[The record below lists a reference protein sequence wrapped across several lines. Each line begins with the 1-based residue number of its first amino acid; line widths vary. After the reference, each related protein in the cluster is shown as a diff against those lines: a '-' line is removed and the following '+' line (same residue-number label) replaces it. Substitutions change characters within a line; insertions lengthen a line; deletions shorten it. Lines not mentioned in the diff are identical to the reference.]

1 MTPDLASLAAQ
12 PLWGSYER
20 LAEAALLLGLSTT
33 RVAVAFLLVPLFT
46 AELVPATVRNA
57 LFVALGLLGLLVQP
71 PALPVAALGG
81 WQWAVLFG
89 KEAFIGGVLGLLFA
103 GMMWAFEAAGQ
114 IVDTKVGSSM
124 AQVLDPL
131 SGHQTS
137 LTGAFLARLA
147 AWVFMSA
154 GGFMLMAGALMES
167 YGQWPVTAAWPGL
180 QPGAVSVFENELGRI
195 MRLALLVSAPAL
207 VLLYLVDGMLGL
219 INRFAQQLNV
229 FSLSLSLKAV
239 VAHAVLWM
247 QVGLLVNLLAED
259 LLQRPSAVLGSL
271 RRLLLP

>member
-1 MTPDLASLAAQ
+1 MTPDLAALADL
-12 PLWGSYER
+12 PLWGGYQR
-20 LAEAALLLGLSTT
+20 LADAVLLLGLSTT

-46 AELVPATVRNA
+46 ADLVPATVRNA
-57 LFVALGLLGLLVQP
+57 LFMALGMLGLLVQP
-71 PALPVAALGG
+71 PGVHAAALGG
-81 WQWAVLFG
+81 WEWALLFG
-89 KEAFIGGVLGLLFA
+89 KEAFIGGALGLLFA

-114 IVDTKVGSSM
+114 IIDTKVGSSM

-147 AWVFMSA
+147 SWVFMAA

-167 YGQWPVTAAWPGL
+167 YGLWPVAAPWPGL
-180 QPGAVSVFENELGRI
+180 QPLAASLFEAEFGRI
-195 MRLALLVSAPAL
+195 MRLALLVAAPTL
-207 VLLYLVDGMLGL
+207 VLLYLIDGMLGL
-219 INRFAQQLNV
+219 VNRFAQQLNV

-247 QVGLLVNLLAED
+247 QLGLLVQLLAED
-259 LLQRPSAVLGSL
+259 LLTRPAAVLQAL
-271 RRLLLP
+271 RQLLLP

>member
-1 MTPDLASLAAQ
+1 MTGDLASLADL
-12 PLWGSYER
+12 PLWRSYES
-20 LAEAALLLGLSTT
+20 LARTALLLGLSTT

-46 AELVPATVRNA
+46 AELVPATIRNA
-57 LFVALGLLGLLVQP
+57 LFVALGLLGLVVQP
-71 PALPVAALGG
+71 ATPVAVLNG

-89 KEAFIGGVLGLLFA
+89 KEAFIGGALGLLFA

-167 YGQWPVTAAWPGL
+167 YGRWPVAAGPGL
-180 QPGAVSVFENELGRI
+180 QPGAAALFEGELGRI
-195 MRLALLVSAPAL
+195 MRLALLVAAPSR

-239 VAHAVLWM
+239 VAQLVLWM
-247 QVGLLVNLLAED
+247 QVGLLVQLLTED
-259 LLQRPSAVLGSL
+259 LLSRPSAVLDSL